1 MAQADS
7 NLLTRISKGIASLFA
22 DKPVA
27 EKKVNPHAY
36 YYGAGPNNIQAV
48 SISFNGEKNVG
59 EMGPIKVYA
68 LDYEAIRLRSW
79 QAYLESDA
87 AQLIVNKY
95 SMSVIGSGLK
105 LQASPHENLLALQG
119 ITLDAQKFQDT
130 IETYFENFSE
140 SKLSDYREE
149 KALKKLMS
157 TQFINKLVGGD
168 LLVILRYK
176 KGKITVQLI
185 DGSHVWNPVM
195 GNDYFA
201 WKVPDNQP
209 GAGNWVR
216 NGIEYDT
223 DGQVTA
229 YYVRVADP
237 GAGQNYYTGKF
248 QRIEAKSK
256 STGLTMVYLVKGLE
270 YRIDNR
276 RGIPF
281 LSAVLE
287 ALKKLERYKEAT
299 VGTAEERAKLSYQVV
314 QQSFSNDENPLVTGL
329 AKIRDAD
336 AIISDD
342 VPRDINGIN
351 LSPTAVS
358 SSNKQALFLPKG
370 QEIKTLNQQGDA
382 QLYFKE
388 FFEANFNLACAT
400 VSIPP
405 EVALSQYN
413 SNYSASRAAIKDW
426 QHTIEVNRRDV
437 GAQFLQPIYE
447 LYLHI
452 LVLENKIDAPGYLK
466 AFYENNFTVLN
477 AYRHCHWIGSAV
489 ANIDPM
495 KEVMAA
501 RLKLGVTGA
510 GIPLS
515 TVEKILIDLGEMES
529 VPAIIRQYSKEL
541 KLTNDSDIEIPEDQ
555 QRGNNSGEDKENKKE
570 NDKKSKEKK
579 STALANAIKK
589 VLNEDAYNKLM
600 AEAAKMVE
608 EDSE

>member
-1 MAQADS
+1 MAQEDS
-7 NLLTRISKGIASLFA
+7 NLLTRMSKGIASFFGA
-22 DKPVA
+22 NIGV
-27 EKKVNPHAY
+27 EKRKDPRAY
-36 YYGAGPNNIQAV
+36 YYGAGPNNLQAV
-48 SISFNGEKNVG
+48 SISFNGEKNLG
-59 EMGPIKVYA
+59 EMGPIKVYG
-68 LDYEAIRLRSW
+68 LDYEALRLRSW

-95 SMSVIGSGLK
+95 AMSVIGAGLK
-105 LQASPHENLLALQG
+105 LQASPNAKLLEIEG
-119 ITLDAQKFQDT
+119 INLDAENFQDT

-140 SKLSDYREE
+140 SVLSDYCEE
-149 KALKKLMS
+149 KSLKKLMS

-176 KGKITVQLI
+176 KGRISIQLI

-201 WKVPDNQP
+201 WKVPDGEP
-209 GAGNWVR
+209 GGGNWVR
-216 NGIEYDT
+216 NGIEYNEA
-223 DGQVTA
+223 GEVTA

-237 GAGQNYYTGKF
+237 GAGLNYYTGKF
-248 QRIEAKSK
+248 QRVESKSK
-256 STGLTMVYLVKGLE
+256 STGLTMCYLVRGLE

-276 RGIPF
+276 RGVPF

-299 VGTAEERAKLSYQVV
+299 IGTAEERAKISYQIV
-314 QQSFSNDENPLVTGL
+314 QQAFSNDENPLVTGL

-336 AIISDD
+336 ATVGDD
-342 VPRDINGIN
+342 IPRDINGIN

-358 SSNKQALFLPKG
+358 SANKQALFLPKG
-370 QEIKTLNQQGDA
+370 QEIKTLNQQGDG

-447 LYLHI
+447 LYLHVLI
-452 LVLENKIDAPGYLK
+452 LQNKIDAPGYLE
-466 AFYENNFTVLN
+466 AFYSNNFTVLN
-477 AYRHCHWIGSAV
+477 AYRSCHWIGSAV

-501 RLKLGVTGA
+501 RLKLGITGA

-515 TVEKILIDLGEMES
+515 TVEKILVDLGEMES
-529 VPAIIRQYSKEL
+529 VPAIVRQYAKEL
-541 KLTNDSDIEIPEDQ
+541 EMTNDSGIEIPEDQ

-600 AEAAKMVE
+600 TEAAKMVE